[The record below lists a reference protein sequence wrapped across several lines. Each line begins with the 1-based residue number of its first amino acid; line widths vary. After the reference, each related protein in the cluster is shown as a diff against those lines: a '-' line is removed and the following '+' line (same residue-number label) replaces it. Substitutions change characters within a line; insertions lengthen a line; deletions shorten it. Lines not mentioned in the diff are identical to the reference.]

1 MKRERHEER
10 LVSTLG
16 EAGQAPGAG
25 LRELKRLNS
34 GKGVIGTVTYTSAAK
49 LVLDSWSK
57 RHSAPRLL
65 FHASQVVWPLFIC
78 VSCDGVFP
86 CQLMSLHSQGLAEVI
101 GQLLTP
107 FMQGPCPSP
116 IIVEYL
122 KEALV
127 ASWASNA
134 TLVDATIV
142 KMCASERCW
151 PGLQF
156 RFQVSIN
163 RMDPPEM
170 FASSI
175 VRYPRFLS
183 RHPAMHYHTHTHT
196 THNAGHC

>member
-1 MKRERHEER
+1 
-10 LVSTLG
+10 
-16 EAGQAPGAG
+16 
-25 LRELKRLNS
+25 
-34 GKGVIGTVTYTSAAK
+34 
-49 LVLDSWSK
+49 
-57 RHSAPRLL
+57 
-65 FHASQVVWPLFIC
+65 
-78 VSCDGVFP
+78 
-86 CQLMSLHSQGLAEVI
+86 
-101 GQLLTP
+101 
-107 FMQGPCPSP
+107 
-116 IIVEYL
+116 VEYL

-163 RMDPPEM
+163 SMDPPEM

-183 RHPAMHYHTHTHT
+183 RNPAMHHHTHTHT
-196 THNAGHC
+196 TQATVDICRTYLWNAWCKRAPDDDTDANVPPSTAGSAVIPCLQLFLRGIQHWHNLSNSNGASDVDAMTERGMEICAAALRKVLGSELFAERLSEIVNASPAQWKELVSALLTYADVC